1 MTHISTSVATVSLSG
16 SLDEKM
22 RAIADAGFDGFEVF
36 EPDLISSPDL
46 PEDIAKKAADLG
58 LTLDLYQPFRDA
70 DSADPEQFARNLVR
84 AEHKFDVM
92 EQLGCDLLLV
102 CSSPLAG
109 AVRDDALLVEQM
121 ATLAERAHR
130 RGMRLAYEALAWG
143 AHVSTYRHAW
153 DIVRQVDHP
162 ALGTCLDSFHILSRG
177 DDSAG
182 IREIPG
188 EKIFFLQLADAPH
201 LVMDVLQW
209 SRHHRCFPGQGS
221 FDLASFGADVA
232 ASG

>member
-1 MTHISTSVATVSLSG
+1 MTHIATSVATVSLSG

-46 PEDIAKKAADLG
+46 PADIAKKAADLG

-143 AHVSTYRHAW
+143 AHVNTYRHAW

-162 ALGTCLDSFHILSRG
+162 ALVHHDGTRSRLAATAAWKRCWEVAIIGNTPPRRTATSSTVGAITASSSGATMPMSADSISR
-177 DDSAG
+177 S
-182 IREIPG
+182 
-188 EKIFFLQLADAPH
+188 
-201 LVMDVLQW
+201 M
-209 SRHHRCFPGQGS
+209 
-221 FDLASFGADVA
+221 
-232 ASG
+232 